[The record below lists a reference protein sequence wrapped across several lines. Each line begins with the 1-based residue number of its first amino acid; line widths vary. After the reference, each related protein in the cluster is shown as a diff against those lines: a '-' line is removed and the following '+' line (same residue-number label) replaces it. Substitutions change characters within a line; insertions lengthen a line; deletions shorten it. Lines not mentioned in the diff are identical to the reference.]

1 MDFPRA
7 EIKKFF
13 DVILKGESKTYN
25 DHNYYVDGSKLKGYI
40 QGSWGTKY
48 SPIKKDLSQH
58 TIGEIKSFQANNRD
72 SVGQLWATGRYQ
84 IIPNTLKS
92 VSSKVSLSDSDLYN
106 EVNQDKMAI
115 QLLYG
120 RTPIRNYITGAV
132 ADNKENLEKASLSMA
147 QIWSSIGVPYA
158 MQGRKRWINKN
169 ESYYQGGGDNAHVT
183 TEATQEA
190 LKKLRNSYKKNGYS
204 ESSKS
209 KSDSSV
215 KGSGKG
221 MKAIGF
227 SIVFLSIVG
236 FAYGMYYFTRKK

>member
-13 DVILKGESKTYN
+13 DVILAGESKTYN
-25 DHNYYVDGSKLKGYI
+25 DHNYYTNSGLKGYI
-40 QGSWGTKY
+40 QNSWGTKY
-48 SPIKKDLSQH
+48 SPLKKDLSQH
-58 TIGEIKSFQANNRD
+58 TIGEVKSFQANSRD

-84 IIPNTLKS
+84 IIPDTLKG
-92 VSSKVSLSDSDLYN
+92 VSSKVGLSNSDLFN

-120 RTPIRNYITGAV
+120 RKPIKNYITGAI

-158 MQGRKRWINKN
+158 MQGRKKWVNKN
-169 ESYYQGGGDNAHVT
+169 ESYYSGGGDKAHIT

-190 LKKLRNSYKKNGYS
+190 LKKLRKSYKKDGYS

-209 KSDSSV
+209 EDKKS
-215 KGSGKG
+215 GSGQG

-227 SIVFLSIVG
+227 GIIFLSVVG
-236 FAYGMYYFTRKK
+236 FAYGLYYFSRTKK

>member
-13 DVILKGESKTYN
+13 DVILAGESKTYN
-25 DHNYYVDGSKLKGYI
+25 DHNYYTNSGLKGYI
-40 QGSWGTKY
+40 QNSWGTKY
-48 SPIKKDLSQH
+48 SPLKKDLSQY
-58 TIGEIKSFQANNRD
+58 TIGEVKSFQANSRD

-84 IIPNTLKS
+84 IIPDTLKG
-92 VSSKVSLSDSDLYN
+92 VSSKLGLSNSDLFN

-120 RTPIRNYITGAV
+120 RTPIKNYITGAV

-158 MQGRKRWINKN
+158 MQGRKKWVNKN
-169 ESYYQGGGDNAHVT
+169 ESYYSGGGDKAHIT

-190 LKKLRNSYKKNGYS
+190 LKKLRKSYKKDGYS

-209 KSDSSV
+209 EAKKS
-215 KGSGKG
+215 GSGKG

-227 SIVFLSIVG
+227 GIIFLSVVG
-236 FAYGMYYFTRKK
+236 FAYGLYYFSRTKK